1 MTTPEDVKEWT
12 TEALCAN
19 WSNTALRKFL
29 YSGEFSDLTI
39 RCGDREFKTHRA
51 IVCPQSPFFK
61 AAVGGNFEEGGSGIV
76 DLPDDDPALVQYL
89 IVFLYTGAY
98 WVHISPDHWDIL
110 CDSQLKGDEGTGHEI
125 LERLER
131 PPVPRSADT
140 SVTIPA
146 KRYHPGRL
154 PCGYQRG
161 VPAAAARKENQAREN
176 MKHSIQIYVLADK
189 YDVPGLRLLARDRF
203 LESGKECCIT
213 NNHEQLA
220 LEILGGYEIL
230 LGYCGRDLQEHALGR
245 GPLASGIAPA
255 YRHEG
260 GGRRDE
266 IEDAGRDGAPSST
279 GNEYRDEED
288 DGIDAF
294 CATSIHASLSKLLH
308 SEKFSDMT
316 IRCGGREF
324 KAHRAIVCTQSSF
337 FDRAL
342 SSNFKEAASRVV
354 ELPDDDPD
362 VLERFLEFM
371 YKGTYS
377 DNVNHT
383 WGKPSIVAMMSPE
396 GVQENLNDTPGVPE
410 DFLAV
415 GPTGADSDENDLDY
429 KPPSSTST
437 GSNSN
442 SEPEEEYNEYYGD
455 STSNSEQEP
464 EHSPEK
470 PSLGTMSVMK
480 LSELVALDK
489 EEAMQRLVKIRN
501 DMALPLRLYIMAD
514 KYDVPALRLLARDR
528 FYRAIELEWEHA
540 ESFPDIVDE
549 LYLGTPQTDTAM
561 REIVCRIVG
570 SRILSDRV
578 REKMRP
584 IMEKHG
590 DFAVGVMEYAIH
602 SSRIR

>member
-1 MTTPEDVKEWT
+1 MP
-12 TEALCAN
+12 
-19 WSNTALRKFL
+19 
-29 YSGEFSDLTI
+29 
-39 RCGDREFKTHRA
+39 TH
-51 IVCPQSPFFK
+51 S
-61 AAVGGNFEEGGSGIV
+61 
-76 DLPDDDPALVQYL
+76 
-89 IVFLYTGAY
+89 
-98 WVHISPDHWDIL
+98 W
-110 CDSQLKGDEGTGHEI
+110 
-125 LERLER
+125 
-131 PPVPRSADT
+131 
-140 SVTIPA
+140 
-146 KRYHPGRL
+146 
-154 PCGYQRG
+154 
-161 VPAAAARKENQAREN
+161 
-176 MKHSIQIYVLADK
+176 
-189 YDVPGLRLLARDRF
+189 
-203 LESGKECCIT
+203 
-213 NNHEQLA
+213 
-220 LEILGGYEIL
+220 
-230 LGYCGRDLQEHALGR
+230 
-245 GPLASGIAPA
+245 
-255 YRHEG
+255 
-260 GGRRDE
+260 
-266 IEDAGRDGAPSST
+266 APSST
-279 GNEYRDEED
+279 GNEHRDEED

-342 SSNFKEAASRVV
+342 SSNFKVGNQHSEAGALLTAIPLQEAASRVV

-396 GVQENLNDTPGVPE
+396 EVQENLNDTPGVPE
-410 DFLAV
+410 DFLAGDERPSTPCPGPLNSNQV
-415 GPTGADSDENDLDY
+415 GPTGAGSDENDLDY
-429 KPPSSTST
+429 EPPSPTSIR
-437 GSNSN
+437 SNSN

-455 STSNSEQEP
+455 STSNSEQES
-464 EHSPEK
+464 EHSPRK

-528 FYRAIELEWEHA
+528 FYRAAELEWEHA

-570 SRILSDRV
+570 SRILNDRV

-602 SSRIR
+602 SGRVR